1 MNGQGNLA
9 RHIAL
14 ALAVVA
20 LLYAACAG
28 LRTVGDFD
36 LGWQLATGRYV
47 LEHRHIPSTDVF
59 SYTARG
65 NAWVYPPFSGI
76 LFCLLWLLG
85 GYQALS
91 LLGAA
96 ACIATTALLLWGGWS
111 ADPARPPLAGAA
123 LAIVAV
129 PLIAARTTPRADLFT
144 TLLFAAF
151 LAILWRCR
159 SNRGCGMS
167 AAADGFQ
174 ASNPQSAI
182 RNPQFRLALLP
193 VLMLAWVNL
202 HLGFVAGLGLV
213 AGWVAVELLELP
225 LAERRP
231 AARQRLRR
239 AAPWLAATAAATL
252 LNPWGPLIYAAI
264 VRQNRILRIHTVFVG
279 EWTSQQ
285 ISPGALRE
293 ALAWRSPDGAYW
305 WLLMAAIVAMAAAL
319 WRREFGTALLLAA
332 ASVLSIRYVRFQVL
346 FACIVVVIGGHV
358 AATLRSPSLEAPARW
373 RTEVCRYI
381 VAPAVLLAAALVWI
395 AGARISDL
403 ASNTYYLSAGQTS
416 LFGAGESWWYPER
429 AAAFLLQER
438 LPANIFHDYN
448 LGGYLVW
455 RLGPRYPDYLDGRA
469 VPFGAQLF
477 FRQRSLQQQPPDSP
491 AWREEADRR
500 NINTLIFSVARYA
513 GLGGIPLL
521 KFCSSSEW
529 APVYLDEV
537 AAIFVRNRPENMPW
551 ISRLKIDCQAQPFGP
566 PAALAGR
573 AAGLYNYWANA
584 GAVLYM
590 LERDQESWE
599 ALERARRIYPDDGN
613 LYLTRGQLLQANNR
627 SPEAL
632 REYETAVRLKPTDA
646 AWYALGRA
654 YAAVGRFAE
663 AAQAIRRAAQLSIH
677 AYDRYRVL
685 GQLYLKM
692 EQPREALEAF
702 NEAQRLS
709 PFQGE
714 AAGQGSE
721 FDKQVAAGRARALD
735 LLGKVQGPRSK
746 GPKVE

>member
-20 LLYAACAG
+20 LLYAAFAG

-36 LGWQLATGRYV
+36 VGWQLATGRYV
-47 LEHRHIPSTDVF
+47 LEHWRIPSTDVF

-65 NAWVYPPFSGI
+65 NAWVYPPFSGV
-76 LFCLLWLLG
+76 LFYLLWLLR
-85 GYQALS
+85 GYHALS
-91 LLGAA
+91 LLSAA
-96 ACIATTALLLWGGWS
+96 ACLATTALLLWGAWS
-111 ADPARPPLAGAA
+111 EGRARPPLAGAA

-151 LAILWRCR
+151 LAILWRYR
-159 SNRGCGMS
+159 SNC
-167 AAADGFQ
+167 GFQ
-174 ASNPQSAI
+174 ASNPQSEI
-182 RNPQFRLALLP
+182 RDPQFHLALLP
-193 VLMLAWVNL
+193 ILMLAWVNL
-202 HLGFVAGLGLV
+202 HLGFVAGLGMM
-213 AGWVAVELLELP
+213 AGWVAMELLELP
-225 LAERRP
+225 FADRRE
-231 AARQRLRR
+231 AAQQRLRR
-239 AAPWLAATAAATL
+239 AAPWLAATAVATL
-252 LNPWGPLIYAAI
+252 LNPWGPFIYAAI
-264 VRQNRILRIHTVFVG
+264 ARQNRILRIHTVFVG
-279 EWTSQQ
+279 EWTSQR

-293 ALAWRSPDGAYW
+293 ALAWRSPEGAYW
-305 WLLMAAIVAMAAAL
+305 WLLGAAILATAAAL
-319 WRREFGTALLLAA
+319 WRREFGAALLLAA
-332 ASVLSIRYVRFQVL
+332 ASVLSLRYVRFQAL
-346 FACIVVVIGGHV
+346 FACLVVVIGGHV
-358 AATLRSPSLEAPARW
+358 AASFRSPSLWCRERW
-373 RTEVCRYI
+373 RPEGRRYTTL
-381 VAPAVLLAAALVWI
+381 AVLLLAAALVWI
-395 AGARISDL
+395 AGVRISDL
-403 ASNTYYLSAGQTS
+403 ASNSYYLSAGETS
-416 LFGAGESWWYPER
+416 LFGGGESWWYPER
-429 AAAFLLQER
+429 AAAFLLRER

-513 GLGGIPLL
+513 GLGSIPLL
-521 KFCSSSEW
+521 KFCGSSEW
-529 APVYLDEV
+529 APLYLDEV
-537 AAIFVRNRPENMPW
+537 AVIFVRNRPENMPW
-551 ISRLKIDCQAQPFGP
+551 ISRRKIDCQAQPFGP

-573 AAGLYNYWANA
+573 AAHLYNYWANA

-590 LERDQESWE
+590 LERDEESWE
-599 ALERARRIYPDDGN
+599 ALERARRIYSDDGN

-627 SPEAL
+627 LPEAL

-654 YAAVGRFAE
+654 YAAMGRFAE
-663 AAQAIRRAAQLSIH
+663 ATYAIRRAAQLSIH
-677 AYDRYRVL
+677 AHDRYRAL

-721 FDKQVAAGRARALD
+721 FDRQVAAGRARALE
-735 LLGKVQGPRSK
+735 LLGKVKGSRSSITF
-746 GPKVE
+746 P

>member
-1 MNGQGNLA
+1 MFL
-9 RHIAL
+9 RYITV

-20 LLYAACAG
+20 LLYAAFAG

-47 LEHRHIPSTDVF
+47 LEHWRIPSTDVF

-65 NAWVYPPFSGI
+65 SAWVYPPFSGV
-76 LFCLLWLLG
+76 LFYLLWLLG

-91 LLGAA
+91 LLSAA
-96 ACIATTALLLWGGWS
+96 ACLATTALLLWSGWGEG
-111 ADPARPPLAGAA
+111 PARPPLAGAA

-151 LAILWRCR
+151 LAILWRLHQTGDWR
-159 SNRGCGMS
+159 LETGGKPPASS
-167 AAADGFQ
+167 LQPPAASLF
-174 ASNPQSAI
+174 
-182 RNPQFRLALLP
+182 LLLL
-193 VLMLAWVNL
+193 LMLLWVNL
-202 HLGFVAGLGLV
+202 HLGFVAGLGMM
-213 AGWVAVELLELP
+213 AGWVAMELLELP
-225 LAERRP
+225 FAERRE
-231 AARQRLRR
+231 AAQQRLRR
-239 AAPWLAATAAATL
+239 AAPWLAATAVATL
-252 LNPWGPLIYAAI
+252 LNPWGPSIYAAI
-264 VRQNRILRIHTVFVG
+264 ARQNRILRIHTVFVG
-279 EWTSQQ
+279 EWTSQR

-293 ALAWRSPDGAYW
+293 ALAWRSPEGAYW
-305 WLLMAAIVAMAAAL
+305 WLLMAAILATAAAL
-319 WRREFGTALLLAA
+319 WRREFGAALLLAA
-332 ASVLSIRYVRFQVL
+332 AGVLSLRYVRFQAL
-346 FACIVVVIGGHV
+346 FACLVVVIGGHV
-358 AATLRSPSLEAPARW
+358 AATFRSPSLRCRERW
-373 RTEVCRYI
+373 RPEGPRYTT
-381 VAPAVLLAAALVWI
+381 PAVLLLAAALVWI
-395 AGARISDL
+395 AGVRISDL
-403 ASNTYYLSAGQTS
+403 ASNSYYLSAGETS
-416 LFGAGESWWYPER
+416 LFGAGQSWWYPER

-448 LGGYLVW
+448 LGGYLLW

-477 FRQRSLQQQPPDSP
+477 FQQRALQQQPPDSP

-500 NINTLIFSVARYA
+500 NINALIFSVARYA
-513 GLGGIPLL
+513 GLGSIPLL
-521 KFCSSSEW
+521 KFCRSSEW

-537 AAIFVRNRPENMPW
+537 AVIFVRNRPENMPW
-551 ISRLKIDCQAQPFGP
+551 ISRLKIDCQTQPFGP
-566 PAALAGR
+566 AAALAGR
-573 AAGLYNYWANA
+573 AAQLYNYWANA

-590 LERDQESWE
+590 LERDEESWE

-627 SPEAL
+627 LPEAL
-632 REYETAVRLKPTDA
+632 QEYETAVRLKPTDA

-654 YAAVGRFAE
+654 YAAVGRLAE
-663 AAQAIRRAAQLSIH
+663 AAPAIRRAAQLSIH
-677 AYDRYRVL
+677 AYDRYRAL

-714 AAGQGSE
+714 AAGQGSD
-721 FDKQVAAGRARALD
+721 FDKQVAAGRARALE

>member
-20 LLYAACAG
+20 LLYAAFAG

-36 LGWQLATGRYV
+36 VGWQLATGRYV
-47 LEHRHIPSTDVF
+47 LEHWRIPSTDVF

-65 NAWVYPPFSGI
+65 NAWVYPPFSGV
-76 LFCLLWLLG
+76 LFYLLWLLR
-85 GYQALS
+85 GYHALS
-91 LLGAA
+91 LLSAA
-96 ACIATTALLLWGGWS
+96 ACLATTALLLWGAWS
-111 ADPARPPLAGAA
+111 EGRARPPLAGAA

-159 SNRGCGMS
+159 SNC
-167 AAADGFQ
+167 GFQ
-174 ASNPQSAI
+174 ASNPQSEI
-182 RNPQFRLALLP
+182 RDPQFHLALLP
-193 VLMLAWVNL
+193 ILMLAWVNL
-202 HLGFVAGLGLV
+202 HLGFVAGLGMM
-213 AGWVAVELLELP
+213 AGWVAMELLELP
-225 LAERRP
+225 FADRRE
-231 AARQRLRR
+231 AAQQRLRR
-239 AAPWLAATAAATL
+239 AAPWLAATAVATL
-252 LNPWGPLIYAAI
+252 LNPWGPFIYAAI
-264 VRQNRILRIHTVFVG
+264 ARQNRILRIHTVFVG
-279 EWTSQQ
+279 EWTSQR

-293 ALAWRSPDGAYW
+293 ALAWRSPEGAYW
-305 WLLMAAIVAMAAAL
+305 WLLGAAILATAAAL
-319 WRREFGTALLLAA
+319 WRREFGAALLLAA
-332 ASVLSIRYVRFQVL
+332 ASVLSLRYVRFQAL
-346 FACIVVVIGGHV
+346 FACMVVVIGGRV
-358 AATLRSPSLEAPARW
+358 PALVR
-373 RTEVCRYI
+373 
-381 VAPAVLLAAALVWI
+381 PAGRQPTADSRQPITGRCFALLLAAALVWI
-395 AGARISDL
+395 TGVRISDL
-403 ASNTYYLSAGQTS
+403 ASNSYYLSAGETS
-416 LFGAGESWWYPER
+416 LFGAGQSWWYPER

-448 LGGYLVW
+448 LGGYLLW

-477 FRQRSLQQQPPDSP
+477 FQQRALQQQPPDSP

-500 NINTLIFSVARYA
+500 NINALIFSVARYA
-513 GLGGIPLL
+513 GLGSIPLL
-521 KFCSSSEW
+521 KFCRSSEW

-537 AAIFVRNRPENMPW
+537 AVIFVRNRPENMPW
-551 ISRLKIDCQAQPFGP
+551 ISRLKIDCQTQPFGP
-566 PAALAGR
+566 AAALAGR
-573 AAGLYNYWANA
+573 AAQLYNYWANA

-590 LERDQESWE
+590 LERDEESWE

-627 SPEAL
+627 LPEAL
-632 REYETAVRLKPTDA
+632 QEYETAVRLKPTDA

-654 YAAVGRFAE
+654 YAAVGRLAE
-663 AAQAIRRAAQLSIH
+663 AAPAIRRAAQLSIH
-677 AYDRYRVL
+677 AYDRYRAL

-714 AAGQGSE
+714 AAGQGSD
-721 FDKQVAAGRARALD
+721 FDKQVAAGRARALE